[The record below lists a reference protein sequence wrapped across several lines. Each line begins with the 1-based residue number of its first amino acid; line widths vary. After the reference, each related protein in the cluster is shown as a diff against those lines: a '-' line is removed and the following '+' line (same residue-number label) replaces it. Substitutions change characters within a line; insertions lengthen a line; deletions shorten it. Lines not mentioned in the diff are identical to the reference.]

1 MSRAQ
6 LRQASIDML
15 ESADEAYKQAIR
27 ARPSYTVAMNNHGLA
42 LSTLAKWTEDVTV
55 SEALFGRAYRMFAFI
70 ATPLRPSSFHCQSNF
85 AMTLAA
91 QARMQQL
98 RGDADGARRRLRMAT
113 AKLRPLLMRGDAW
126 ASFCMARVHA
136 VAGRFELCREW
147 LQRCAHRNYL
157 GRATPSQ
164 LAFFAPM
171 LDVSSPHHAWF
182 DEMLQKA
189 RKAAI
194 EKTEMGIEG

>member
-1 MSRAQ
+1 
-6 LRQASIDML
+6 
-15 ESADEAYKQAIR
+15 
-27 ARPSYTVAMNNHGLA
+27 MNNHGLA
-42 LSTLAKWTEDVTV
+42 LSTLAKWTEDVAV

-147 LQRCAHRNYL
+147 LQRCVVWLCVYVFVLLTFVVVHSCAHRNYL